1 MTTTTTARERTVMNI
16 TFHGVGPQ
24 PRVIEAGEDRVWMT
38 SARFVEILDTIAQH
52 DEVAIMF
59 DDGNASDVRA
69 ALPALLERGLDA
81 TFFVVAGRL
90 GTPHFLDEDD
100 VRLLADRGMT
110 IGSHGMRHR
119 SWRNLDDRNLGEEL
133 GQARRRLE
141 GIVGAPVS
149 HAACPFG
156 AYDRRVLGALRGHGY
171 ERVFTSDGGA
181 TCADRWLQARTSLGK
196 DHTAADVERM
206 LSADTPALALLRAQA
221 KSLAKRWR

>member
-1 MTTTTTARERTVMNI
+1 MTTTARERTLTNI

-24 PRVIEAGEDRVWMT
+24 PRVIEGGEDRVWVSST
-38 SARFVEILDTIAQH
+38 RFAEVLDTLAQH
-52 DEVAIMF
+52 DDVAIMF
-59 DDGNASDVRA
+59 DDGNASDVRE
-69 ALPALLERGLDA
+69 ALPALLDRGLQA

-90 GTPHFLDEDD
+90 GTHHFLSEDD

-119 SWRNLDDRNLGEEL
+119 SWRSLDDCDLNEEL
-133 GQARRRLE
+133 GEARRRLE
-141 GIVGAPVS
+141 DVVGRPVT

-156 AYDRRVLGALRGHGY
+156 AYDRRVLGALRSHGY
-171 ERVFTSDGGA
+171 ERVFTSDGGPA
-181 TCADRWLQARTSLGK
+181 RSDRWLQARTSLGK

-206 LSADTPALALLRAQA
+206 LSADALPLASLRIQA

>member
-1 MTTTTTARERTVMNI
+1 MTTAARERTLMNI

-24 PRVIEAGEDRVWMT
+24 PRVIEAGEDRVWVS
-38 SARFVEILDTIAQH
+38 SARFAEILDTIAQH
-52 DEVAIMF
+52 DDVAIMF
-59 DDGNASDVRA
+59 DDGNASDVRE
-69 ALPALLERGLDA
+69 ALPALLERGLHA
-81 TFFVVAGRL
+81 TFFVIAGRL

-119 SWRNLDDRNLGEEL
+119 SWRNLDNRDLDEEL

-141 GIVGAPVS
+141 GVVERPVTR
-149 HAACPFG
+149 AACPFG
-156 AYDRRVLGALRGHGY
+156 AYDRRVLGALRSHGY
-171 ERVFTSDGGA
+171 ERVFTSDGGPA
-181 TCADRWLQARTSLGK
+181 RSDHWLQARTSLSK

-206 LSADTPALALLRAQA
+206 LGADTPALTSLRVQA

>member
-1 MTTTTTARERTVMNI
+1 MTTAARERTLMNI

-24 PRVIEAGEDRVWMT
+24 PREIEAGEDRVWVS
-38 SARFVEILDTIAQH
+38 SARFAEILDTIAQH
-52 DEVAIMF
+52 DDVAIMF
-59 DDGNASDVRA
+59 DDGNASDVRE
-69 ALPALLERGLDA
+69 ALPALLERGLHA
-81 TFFVVAGRL
+81 TFFVIAGRL

-119 SWRNLDDRNLGEEL
+119 SWRNLDNRDLDEEL

-141 GIVGAPVS
+141 GVVERPVTR
-149 HAACPFG
+149 AACPFG
-156 AYDRRVLGALRGHGY
+156 AYDRRVLGALRSHGY
-171 ERVFTSDGGA
+171 ERVFTSDGGPA
-181 TCADRWLQARTSLGK
+181 RSDHWLQARTSRRK

-206 LSADTPALALLRAQA
+206 LGADTPALTSLRVQA

>member
-1 MTTTTTARERTVMNI
+1 MTTAARERTLANI
-16 TFHGVGPQ
+16 TFHGVGLQ
-24 PRVIEAGEDRVWMT
+24 PRVIEAGEDRVWISST
-38 SARFVEILDTIAQH
+38 RFAEILDTLAQH
-52 DEVAIMF
+52 DDVAIMF
-59 DDGNASDVRA
+59 DDGNTSDVRE
-69 ALPALLERGLDA
+69 ALPALLERGLQA

-90 GTPHFLDEDD
+90 GTPHFLSEDD

-119 SWRNLDDRNLGEEL
+119 SWRNLDDRDLNEEL
-133 GQARRRLE
+133 GEARRRLE
-141 GIVGAPVS
+141 GVVGRPVT

-171 ERVFTSDGGA
+171 ERVFTSDGGPA
-181 TCADRWLQARTSLGK
+181 RSDRWLQARTSLGK

-206 LSADTPALALLRAQA
+206 LSADAPALASLRVQA

>member
-1 MTTTTTARERTVMNI
+1 MTTTARERTLTNI

-24 PRVIEAGEDRVWMT
+24 PRVIEAGEDRVWLSST
-38 SARFVEILDTIAQH
+38 RFAEILDTLAQH
-52 DEVAIMF
+52 DDVAIMF
-59 DDGNASDVRA
+59 DDGNASDVRE
-69 ALPALLERGLDA
+69 ALPALLDRGLQA

-90 GTPHFLDEDD
+90 GTPHFLSEDD

-119 SWRNLDDRNLGEEL
+119 SWRNLDDRDLNEEL
-133 GQARRRLE
+133 GEARRRLE
-141 GIVGAPVS
+141 DVVGRPVT

-156 AYDRRVLGALRGHGY
+156 AYDRRVLGALRSHGY
-171 ERVFTSDGGA
+171 ERVFTSDGGPA
-181 TCADRWLQARTSLGK
+181 RPDRWLQARTSLGK

-206 LSADTPALALLRAQA
+206 LSADAPALASLRIQA